1 MKNAVLMNEQD
12 NVAVLT
18 EPLRYKDLC
27 IYTDSQGKEHSI
39 SIMEDIPVYHKAA
52 LCEIAKGEQIIK
64 YGECIGVAVDD
75 IAQGEHVHVHNVRS
89 SKLKKGVMY
98 D

>member
-18 EPLRYKDLC
+18 EPLKYKDLC
-27 IYTDSQGKEHSI
+27 IYMDSQGKEHSV
-39 SIMEDIPVYHKAA
+39 SMMEDIPVYHKAA

-89 SKLKKGVMY
+89 SKLKKGDMY